1 MPRLDARLQA
11 VARQIRCPVHAD
23 IGSDHGHLLKAL
35 LAAGRIERGI
45 AIENKPLPL
54 ANSQATL
61 AGWAAEVRLAD
72 GLAGLQA
79 GEVDSLSICGMGG
92 EAIVKI
98 LTAAPERLPQQ
109 IIVQPN
115 SHPQAVRR
123 WGLDQGF
130 QLIHEELAKGHWN
143 YTILRFNHTYHSK
156 KPYDNPHDDPC
167 YDGLDLSA
175 ALLFGPHLLRRR
187 DPRLVAQLAEEERY
201 LQSLERLTDDSR
213 QRLTAIERVRESL
226 GVTR

>member
-45 AIENKPLPL
+45 AVENKPLPL

-61 AGWAAEVRLAD
+61 AGWPAEVRLAD
-72 GLAGLQA
+72 GLEGLQA

-109 IIVQPN
+109 VIVQPN

-123 WGLDQGF
+123 WGREQGF
-130 QLIHEELAKGHWN
+130 QLIHEELAQGHWN

-156 KPYDNPHDDPC
+156 KPYDDPC

-175 ALLFGPHLLRRR
+175 ALLFGPHLLRRH

-201 LQSLERLTDDSR
+201 LQALDRLTDESR
-213 QRLTAIERVRESL
+213 QRLAAIQRVRKSL
-226 GVTR
+226 SGTR